1 MACVVEMSWGE
12 PQRGIL
18 IERDDGGEITD
29 VRVLRRRAAPDPGRR
44 TFHCSGQVWYDTLDL
59 ARKHGWRPS
68 GAVPAAEAVDAW
80 VKEAKPD
87 PGFEPRLRPYVKQ
100 CRMEDALRLVDALER
115 ALGDPVELAM
125 LRIALNAAR
134 EEAYAA
140 VAAFRGRPL
149 SSDFLRD
156 FISFLRKGPFVFAWR
171 GL

>member
-1 MACVVEMSWGE
+1 M
-12 PQRGIL
+12 
-18 IERDDGGEITD
+18 
-29 VRVLRRRAAPDPGRR
+29 
-44 TFHCSGQVWYDTLDL
+44 
-59 ARKHGWRPS
+59 
-68 GAVPAAEAVDAW
+68 
-80 VKEAKPD
+80 
-87 PGFEPRLRPYVKQ
+87 
-100 CRMEDALRLVDALER
+100 
-115 ALGDPVELAM
+115 AM